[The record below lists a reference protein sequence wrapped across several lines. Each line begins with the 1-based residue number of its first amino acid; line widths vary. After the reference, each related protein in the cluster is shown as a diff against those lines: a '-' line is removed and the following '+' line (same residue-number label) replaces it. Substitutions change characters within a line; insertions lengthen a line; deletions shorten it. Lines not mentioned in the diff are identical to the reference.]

1 MAKILITGGYGYLGS
16 RLAVFFKKNHIVSVT
31 YNSNN
36 KALSS
41 HFKKSKIRQIKL
53 DVTNFNE
60 CKKKIKKFDFIIH
73 LAALDEIKS
82 PINYKNTLM
91 VNTVGTKN
99 ILEACKINKIKN
111 FIYFSTVHIYG
122 NINELKYLSEKNIP
136 NPLNDYSLT
145 HYFAEKYIVS
155 ENKKN
160 NINGLILRL
169 SNGYGYPI
177 NKSINRWSLI
187 FNDSCKQIFDKQVMI
202 FKTNGKV
209 FRNFISITDI
219 TLFLDK
225 IIKNP
230 YVNNKFYKLNSIEY
244 NLVSKKSLSIY
255 NLSKF
260 IKKIYEKKFNKKVTI
275 SINKSDKRKYNNCFI
290 SNKKIKK
297 IGFTEGKYLN
307 EEILNT
313 FKILSS

>member
-1 MAKILITGGYGYLGS
+1 MARVLITGGYGYLGS
-16 RLAVFFKKNHIVSVT
+16 RIALFLKKNNNVVVT

-36 KALSS
+36 QALSS
-41 HFKKSKIRQIKL
+41 TFRKLKIQKIKL
-53 DVTNFNE
+53 DVTNYNE
-60 CKKKIKKFDFIIH
+60 CKKKIKNFDFIIH
-73 LAALDEIKS
+73 LAAFDEIKS
-82 PINYKNTLM
+82 PINYQNTLR

-99 ILEACKINKIKN
+99 ILEACKSNKIKN

-122 NINELKYLSEKNIP
+122 NINELKYLSEKSIP

-155 ENKKN
+155 ENKKK

-187 FNDSCKQIFDKQVMI
+187 FNDSCKQIFENHKMI

-230 YVNNKFYKLNSIEY
+230 YINNKYYKSNSIEY

-255 NLSKF
+255 SLSKL
-260 IKKIYEKKFNKKVTI
+260 IKNIYEKKFNKKVTLTL
-275 SINKSDKRKYNNCFI
+275 NKKDKKKYNKCFI
-290 SNKKIKK
+290 SNKKIKN
-297 IGFTEGKYLN
+297 IGFREGEFIN

-313 FKILSS
+313 FKVLSL